1 MDGWS
6 VTKSFNIELDNN
18 TLEQYEKLLS
28 NFSNWK
34 EYKREIKLNSIL
46 EDKKI
51 EFTLDISAHTLGVM
65 YVNVLTDDDYD
76 YDRHDDV
83 QNYQHHQ
90 AMEMIKV
97 LFSKDAVQVLVQVKY
112 WRVSFCV
119 KTILKLRRLKKQI
132 SMCKSNTRAY
142 DDDGDEGGGCNGDAM
157 VMQW

>member
-51 EFTLDISAHTLGVM
+51 EFTLDISGHAHGVM
-65 YVNVLTDDDYD
+65 YVNVLVDDE
-76 YDRHDDV
+76 DDFDV
-83 QNYQHHQ
+83 LKKTSSS
-90 AMEMIKV
+90 IKHMK
-97 LFSKDAVQVLVQVKY
+97 F
-112 WRVSFCV
+112 
-119 KTILKLRRLKKQI
+119 ILKGNNVLELEITIKTMTTEWGKIIGNLIESGIDLELKQRIVDNKV
-132 SMCKSNTRAY
+132 KSFYFTHPK
-142 DDDGDEGGGCNGDAM
+142 M
-157 VMQW
+157 VA